1 MWLSILLLI
10 TAGCSLTMGPEQPKS
25 AKGDAYKV
33 RFKSDSWSQKEEDR
47 SDYVWVNKADGRIL
61 LSNSFC
67 DEFQDQPLDKLA
79 TKTFNTVDDLKVEK
93 KDYTTFKNREA
104 YRLEGKGKVDGVPV
118 GLILLNTRRSNCYF
132 DFVSI
137 TPLDSAHEVRVD
149 FEKFLETVDFK

>member
-1 MWLSILLLI
+1 
-10 TAGCSLTMGPEQPKS
+10 MGPEQPKS
-25 AKGDAYKV
+25 AKGNQYKV
-33 RFKSDSWSQKEEDR
+33 HFRLDNWNEKEEDR
-47 SDYVWVNKADGRIL
+47 SDYVWVNKLDGRIL

-79 TKTFNTVDDLKVEK
+79 TKTFNTIDDLEIEK
-93 KDYTTFKNREA
+93 KDYTTFNNREA

-137 TPLDSAHEVRVD
+137 TPLKSANEVQSD
-149 FEKFLETVDFK
+149 FEKFLESVNFK